1 MKNAARFTAWCSCAL
16 LLLWG
21 CNGYNEVLK
30 SPDLEYKYTRA
41 VEFVDSNECYGA
53 LPILEELS
61 GLTRGTERGRDV
73 QYQLGRAHF
82 CVGDYYLA
90 RYHCRQF
97 AKTFPTDPRA
107 EEVQFKAALCSYR
120 LSPSASLDQTETQA
134 AIEEFQYFMDRYP
147 SSAFRDSSQVLVD
160 ALIAKL
166 QRKSFENAALYHR
179 TQQYKS
185 ASIALRNALKEYPD
199 TPYREEIQ
207 WLILDSHYQ
216 YARQSTERRKWE
228 RYNEAL
234 EAFLTFAARFP
245 DSKRMPDALRI
256 QKACLSEMERLKSTA
271 FNSTP

>member
-1 MKNAARFTAWCSCAL
+1 MCNISWGVLIFAWAITIWPDTTAGSLPRLFPRILGPRKCSSRRRF
-16 LLLWG
+16 
-21 CNGYNEVLK
+21 
-30 SPDLEYKYTRA
+30 
-41 VEFVDSNECYGA
+41 
-53 LPILEELS
+53 
-61 GLTRGTERGRDV
+61 
-73 QYQLGRAHF
+73 
-82 CVGDYYLA
+82 
-90 RYHCRQF
+90 
-97 AKTFPTDPRA
+97 
-107 EEVQFKAALCSYR
+107 
-120 LSPSASLDQTETQA
+120 A
-134 AIEEFQYFMDRYP
+134 AIAYFMDRYP

-271 FNSTP
+271 SNSTP